1 MKRSD
6 WDGEDQ
12 YVVFTQPDEEQV
24 PPRRTRRRKKKER
37 PRHPLAVSMGTIP
50 ATYDPSILAW
60 FLSVMPD
67 MDQMTKRM
75 LNDKKNQE
83 VAVLRALGRNGTK
96 GRDMGTPPEH
106 VKSTLKNMLIF
117 FSNSDEN
124 RKEICILSRYC
135 NMNVYVDTS
144 GRDNAGL
151 GLFVSPQKSVVEPGQ
166 RLTEYGGLRLAPD
179 QPYNY
184 DSVYVVDV
192 YDFEDGNGDGP
203 LFRIDG
209 AHSFTLEQAGR
220 WANRSKDGANA
231 QLLYD
236 RKTDALWLE
245 STRAIEE
252 GEEIFWWYGD
262 NFSQSVTQP
271 SEEEEEEERSFSSL
285 SLSPS
290 INTQLRGFYI

>member
-1 MKRSD
+1 MKRPD

-37 PRHPLAVSMGTIP
+37 PRHPLAVSMGLIP
-50 ATYDPSILAW
+50 ATYDPSILTW
-60 FLSVMPD
+60 FLSVMPNTSK
-67 MDQMTKRM
+67 MSKRTKD
-75 LNDKKNQE
+75 NKKQE
-83 VAVLRALGRNGTK
+83 VAVMEELD
-96 GRDMGTPPEH
+96 RDGARPPDFAMPPED
-106 VKSTLKNMLIF
+106 VRSTLRNMLIF

-124 RKEICILSRYC
+124 RKEISILSRYC
-135 NMNVYVDTS
+135 NMNVYIDTS
-144 GRDNAGL
+144 KRRNAGL
-151 GLFVSPQKSVVEPGQ
+151 GLFVSYQKAVVGPGQ
-166 RLTEYGGLRLAPD
+166 RLTEYGGLRLAKD

-192 YDFEDGNGDGP
+192 YDFEGSSGDGP

-220 WANRSKDGANA
+220 WANRSKEDANA

-236 RKTDALWLE
+236 RKTDALWLV
-245 STRAIEE
+245 STQAIDE

>member
-6 WDGEDQ
+6 WDGDE
-12 YVVFTQPDEEQV
+12 YVVFTQSDEEEQQQLRS
-24 PPRRTRRRKKKER
+24 PPRKKKER
-37 PRHPLAVSMGTIP
+37 PRHPLAVSMGLIP
-50 ATYDPSILAW
+50 PTYDPSMLAW
-60 FLSVMPD
+60 FLSVMP
-67 MDQMTKRM
+67 MTSKMSKRTKE
-75 LNDKKNQE
+75 NKKQE
-83 VAVLRALGRNGTK
+83 VAVMEELGRDGA
-96 GRDMGTPPEH
+96 RPPDLAMPPEH
-106 VKSTLKNMLIF
+106 VRSTLKNMLIF

-124 RKEICILSRYC
+124 RNEISILSRYC

-144 GRDNAGL
+144 TRDNAGL
-151 GLFVSPQKSVVEPGQ
+151 GLFVSYQKSVLGPGQ

-179 QPYNY
+179 QPYNF

-192 YDFEDGNGDGP
+192 YDFEGSNGDEP

-220 WANRSKDGANA
+220 WANRSKDDANA

-236 RKTDALWLE
+236 RKTDALWLV
-245 STRAIEE
+245 STKAIDE
-252 GEEIFWWYGD
+252 GHEIFWWYGD

-271 SEEEEEEERSFSSL
+271 SEEEKERSF

-290 INTQLRGFYI
+290 IREQLSGFYI